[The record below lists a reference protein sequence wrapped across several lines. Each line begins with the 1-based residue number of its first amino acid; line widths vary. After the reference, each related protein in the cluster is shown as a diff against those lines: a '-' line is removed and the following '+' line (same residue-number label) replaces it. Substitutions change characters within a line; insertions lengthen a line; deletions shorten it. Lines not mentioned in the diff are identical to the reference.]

1 MAAQEDQ
8 GVASAAGTNNLP
20 TIRTLMNTE
29 IQRHADTLWKAVRYV
44 VNENGVE
51 EDIAPQTD
59 ADWQRL
65 ADSALALMAAGDALL
80 APNLQADPAPPDAA
94 FKYSGAEIQELIA
107 LNPEPWRYY
116 VEEMQFATNA
126 TLETVVNRDLIG
138 LMETGAT
145 INNACN
151 GCHAE
156 FWYRPLDN

>member
-1 MAAQEDQ
+1 M
-8 GVASAAGTNNLP
+8 ASAAGTNNLP

-44 VNENGVE
+44 VNEDGVE

-65 ADSALALMAAGDALL
+65 ADSALVLVAAGDALL

-94 FKYSGAEIQELIA
+94 FKYSGAEIQELMA

-145 INNACN
+145 INNVCN